1 MKTTISALYD
11 NRADAVDA
19 VRALQDNNGVMRND
33 ISMVASD
40 AAGEYQEYHGRD
52 IPADDT
58 VDDTMEGAASGALLG
73 GAGGLLVGLAA
84 LAIPGIGPIIAAGPI
99 AVAIAGAG
107 IGAVTGGIIGA
118 LVDLGVDEERAG
130 YYAEGVRRGGTLVTV
145 HVDERLAADVTDT
158 LETYDPVDLE
168 SRVDHWREQGWT
180 AYDPQAKPYN
190 VDQIER
196 DRLRY

>member
-11 NRADAVDA
+11 NRTDAVDA
-19 VRALQDNNGVMRND
+19 VRALQDNNGLMRDD

-40 AAGEYQEYHGRD
+40 AAGEFREYHGRD

-58 VDDTMEGAASGALLG
+58 LQGAASGALLG

-84 LAIPGIGPIIAAGPI
+84 LAIPGIGPIVAAGPI
-99 AVAIAGAG
+99 AAAIAGAG

-118 LVDLGVDEERAG
+118 LIDLGVDEEHAG

-145 HVDERLAADVTDT
+145 HVDESMADEVTDT
-158 LETYDPVDLE
+158 LEAYDPVDLN
-168 SRVDHWREQGWT
+168 SRVDRWREQGWT
-180 AYDPQAKPYN
+180 AYDPTAEPYS
-190 VDQIER
+190 VDQIESER
-196 DRLRY
+196 DRIRY